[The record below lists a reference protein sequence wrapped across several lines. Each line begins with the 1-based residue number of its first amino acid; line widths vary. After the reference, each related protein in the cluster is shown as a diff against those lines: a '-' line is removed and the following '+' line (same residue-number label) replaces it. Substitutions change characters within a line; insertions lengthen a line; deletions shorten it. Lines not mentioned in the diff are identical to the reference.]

1 MNLHYPAPPKTQQN
15 TMLPLLSHVFMA
27 SLTAGLALIP
37 CAPSMAQ
44 SSSTIYGV
52 VDLGFVR
59 ESGGPNGTSAS
70 RLTSGV
76 ASGSRLGFRGHEDLG
91 GGLSAFYALE
101 MGLLADTGGLAQ
113 GGLAFGRQAT
123 VGIHGNFGSIALG
136 RQYTPVALIQTETDP
151 FVTGLAGD
159 SANLISAGGASG
171 NNRMDNT
178 LRYTYKAS
186 SGLMADAVYGFGE
199 VAGDSSAKRQYG
211 GALGYVAGPAYA
223 KLGYHSVN
231 DATGKAGRLT
241 FLGATYDFGFAM
253 AHFNYVVNKGSA
265 VFGIVNQDSR
275 DMLLGISVP
284 YGLGKFMASYIRKDD
299 RTIANFDASQWAVG
313 YMYFLSKR
321 TTLYTSIARIDNNAS
336 ATSKTGF
343 YRVGNATE
351 QGLGSRAFN
360 FGIRHAF

>member
-1 MNLHYPAPPKTQQN
+1 MSLHCPTPHKTQQN
-15 TMLPLLSHVFMA
+15 KMFPMLSRVFVA

-37 CAPSMAQ
+37 SAPSMAQ
-44 SSSTIYGV
+44 SSSTVYGV

-76 ASGSRLGFRGHEDLG
+76 ASGSRLGFRGNEDLG

-178 LRYTYKAS
+178 LRYSYKAS

>member
-1 MNLHYPAPPKTQQN
+1 MNIYYPTRSTLRQAKAFA
-15 TMLPLLSHVFMA
+15 LLSPVFSV
-27 SLTAGLALIP
+27 SLTAGLALAP
-37 CAPSMAQ
+37 CTSSMAQ
-44 SSSTIYGV
+44 SSTTVYGV

-59 ESGGPNGTSAS
+59 ESGGPNGAS
-70 RLTSGV
+70 VNKLTSGV
-76 ASGSRLGFRGHEDLG
+76 ASGSRLGFRGNEDLG
-91 GGLSAFYALE
+91 GGLSAFYTLE
-101 MGLLADTGGLAQ
+101 MGLLVDTGGLAQ
-113 GGLAFGRQAT
+113 GGTAFGRQAA
-123 VGIHGNFGSIALG
+123 VGIQGNFGSIALG

-159 SANLISAGGASG
+159 SANLISAGGAGG

-178 LRYTYKAS
+178 LRYTYKAA

-199 VAGDSSAKRQYG
+199 VAGNAQANRQYG
-211 GALGYVAGPAYA
+211 GAFGYASGPAYA

-275 DMLLGISVP
+275 DMLLGVSIP
-284 YGLGKFMASYIRKDD
+284 YGTGKFMASYIRKDD
-299 RTIANFDASQWAVG
+299 RTAANFDASQWAVG

-321 TTLYTSIARIDNNAS
+321 TTLYTSIARIDNNAP
-336 ATSKTGF
+336 AGSKTGF

-351 QGLGSRAFN
+351 QGLGSGAFN

>member
-76 ASGSRLGFRGHEDLG
+76 ASGSRLGFRGNEDLG

-199 VAGDSSAKRQYG
+199 VADSSAKRQYG

-299 RTIANFDASQWAVG
+299 RTVANFDASQWAVG